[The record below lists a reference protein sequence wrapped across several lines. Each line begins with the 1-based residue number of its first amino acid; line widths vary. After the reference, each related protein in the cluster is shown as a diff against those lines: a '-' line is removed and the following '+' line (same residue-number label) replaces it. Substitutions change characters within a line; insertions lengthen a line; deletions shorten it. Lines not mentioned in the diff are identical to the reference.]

1 MSKVQEL
8 NQAAQSLTLECH
20 RRKMQMKEQIDK
32 NNDLERVLAGG
43 EVKLRNMGR
52 ELSKSVEEQERLLRV
67 EADLRME
74 LARARQI

>member
-1 MSKVQEL
+1 
-8 NQAAQSLTLECH
+8 
-20 RRKMQMKEQIDK
+20 MQMKEQIDK

-52 ELSKSVEEQERLLRV
+52 QLSKSVEEQERLLRV